1 MWSDPQA
8 RGARGVV
15 AALLPEGA
23 TQLSEHER
31 CTLLGFARELAA
43 LRGEDLAGFH
53 VRGSSHPGHVY
64 FVPHS
69 TLRADEAS
77 ALGIAGSEDL
87 FGGVVPHA
95 FVATKA
101 ISHPLIDSSAPAPA
115 GWNPHFGWDI
125 ADCVLRG
132 YTAFCVADARAAG
145 RQLLARGPVRLKP
158 VRASGS
164 RGQAVV
170 HDGIELLHALQ
181 GMDGE
186 EIATHG
192 LVLEENLQEL
202 RTLSI
207 GQVHAA
213 GLTASYFGWQRATRN
228 NRGLVVYG
236 GSDLTMVRGGYDALL
251 ALQLAPEVV
260 HALRQARHYDAAVR
274 GCYPGFY
281 ASRSNYD
288 VILGRDAAG
297 AMRAAVLEQS
307 WRAGGGTGPE
317 LAGLARLQA
326 EPRCQVV
333 RAASVEVFG
342 HSPEPPPGATVYY
355 RGTDPHV
362 GPMTKYTILDPA

>member
-1 MWSDPQA
+1 LWSDPQA

-15 AALLPEGA
+15 VALLPGGA
-23 TQLSEHER
+23 GQLSEHER

-53 VRGSSHPGHVY
+53 GRGSSYPGHVY
-64 FVPHS
+64 FVPHG

-77 ALGIAGSEDL
+77 ELGIAGPDDL

-95 FVATKA
+95 FIATKA
-101 ISHPLIDSSAPAPA
+101 ISHPLVDPAAPAPA
-115 GWNPHFGWDI
+115 GWNPRFGWEI

-132 YTAFCVADARAAG
+132 YTAFCVPDARAAG

-164 RGQAVV
+164 RGQSVV
-170 HDGIELLHALQ
+170 HDGVELLHALHR
-181 GMDGE
+181 MDGE

-213 GLTASYFGWQRATRN
+213 GLTASYFGRQRATRN

-236 GSDLTMVRGGYDALL
+236 GSDLTLVRGGYDALL
-251 ALQLAPEVV
+251 ALQPAPEVV
-260 HALRQARHYDAAVR
+260 HALRQARRYDAAVR
-274 GCYPGFY
+274 ACYPGFY
-281 ASRSNYD
+281 ASRCNYD
-288 VILGRDAAG
+288 VILGRDASG
-297 AMRAAVLEQS
+297 ATQAAVLEQS

-317 LAGLARLQA
+317 LAGLQRLQA
-326 EPRCQVV
+326 EPRRHVV
-333 RAASVEVFG
+333 RAASVEAFG

-362 GPMTKYTILDPA
+362 GPMTKYTIVDPA